1 MLHLVKSRLF
11 TVLAL
16 LACVSTGFSQSAPDA
31 RDILKSV
38 RLNQAS
44 QQQSLTGR
52 LRTGPKS
59 VPFRLDING
68 PTIRYDF
75 ANPPQSLI
83 LRLGEN
89 SSSLE
94 EVSQGGRGQVTPAR
108 YDTLVRD
115 TDISYED
122 LSLRFLYW
130 PNARVAGEDNKLT
143 RRCWVIDAFPGKAD
157 SQYGRVRLWIEKES
171 STLLQAEAYD
181 PAGKFARRFT
191 VRSGQK
197 IGDQWFLKQMRI
209 ESAPKPGAKD
219 RTPTYLEV
227 QKVGR

>member
-11 TVLAL
+11 AALAL
-16 LACVSTGFSQSAPDA
+16 LAACSTGFAQSAPSA
-31 RDILKSV
+31 HEILKTV
-38 RLNQAS
+38 RVNQAS
-44 QQQSLTGR
+44 QNQTLSGR
-52 LRTGPKS
+52 LRMGPKS
-59 VPFRLDING
+59 VPFRLGIDG

-75 ANPPQSLI
+75 SNPPQALI

-89 SSSLE
+89 SSTLE
-94 EVSQGGRGQVTPAR
+94 EIAQGERGRVTPAR

-143 RRCWVIDAFPGKAD
+143 RRCWVIDVTPGKAD
-157 SQYGRVRLWIEKES
+157 SQYGRVRLWIEKNS

-181 PAGKFARRFT
+181 EAGKFARRFT